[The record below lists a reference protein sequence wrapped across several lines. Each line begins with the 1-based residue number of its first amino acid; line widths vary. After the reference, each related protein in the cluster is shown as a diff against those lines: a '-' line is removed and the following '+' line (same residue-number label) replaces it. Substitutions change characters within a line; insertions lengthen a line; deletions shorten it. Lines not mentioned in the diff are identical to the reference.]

1 MFARTN
7 PTQATAFQLPLTT
20 RPRPAGV
27 LRPTSFSATPA
38 SRHEDPRPRVASLSM
53 VVDGTKPGGAAPEAP
68 TQDAAPAVDAAA
80 PEGTDAPTDDV
91 AHAAKDDTASVEGGK
106 VGKIEGKEE
115 VEKVVSAAPAVVAG
129 AGVPA
134 AVAAVPKA
142 KPVVAKK
149 KKEEEPTDVSTS
161 STKDKTFSG
170 ALVITIEAWYVL
182 QLYAVQLDRVVGPF
196 AVDVLLY
203 FI

>member
-20 RPRPAGV
+20 RPRPAGG

-53 VVDGTKPGGAAPEAP
+53 VVDGTTPGGAPEAR
-68 TQDAAPAVDAAA
+68 TQDPAPAIDAAA
-80 PEGTDAPTDDV
+80 PEGTDAATDDV
-91 AHAAKDDTASVEGGK
+91 AHATKDKTAPVEGGEVVK
-106 VGKIEGKEE
+106 VEEKEE
-115 VEKVVSAAPAVVAG
+115 VEKDASAPPAAAAAAVVAD

-134 AVAAVPKA
+134 AVAAVPTA
-142 KPVVAKK
+142 KPVVAK

-161 STKDKTFSG
+161 CTKDRRF
-170 ALVITIEAWYVL
+170 
-182 QLYAVQLDRVVGPF
+182 
-196 AVDVLLY
+196 
-203 FI
+203 